1 MLLKQ
6 VSEMHKKFGITPDKV
21 TFYQAEKE
29 FRIMCLREEIQEYE
43 DANNPAD
50 ELDALVDLMV
60 FALGTVDRQGFAH
73 VFEEAF
79 RRVMEANCKKE
90 VGPNKKRLGFQ
101 IDLVKPEGWT
111 APDLSDLVEG
121 MV

>member
-1 MLLKQ
+1 MLKRVQ
-6 VSEMHKKFGITPDKV
+6 AMHEQFGISPKDV
-21 TFYQAEKE
+21 AFYQTEKE

-60 FALGTVDRQGFAH
+60 FALGTVDRQGMAH

-79 RRVMEANCKKE
+79 NRVMDANCQKV

-101 IDLVKPEGWT
+101 IDLVKPEGWK